1 MSEAHRVVV
10 TGMGA
15 LSPLGRGVDAL
26 WSGLLAGRSG
36 IRRLEGLDL
45 TGQEV
50 DFGGQVPNFDP
61 SDILEAKQIKR
72 LDRFAHFA
80 IAASVEAL
88 SAAGLPARLSDAQA
102 LGTATIIGSGSA
114 APPRS
119 LSRRS
124 ATRQR
129 GRDASR
135 HSWFQALLGIWRRVR
150 LRFTS
155 THRAHHSVQ

>member
-1 MSEAHRVVV
+1 MSTAHRVVV

-72 LDRFAHFA
+72 LDRFSHLA

-88 SAAGLPARLSDAQA
+88 TSAGLPARLSDELA
-102 LGTATIIGSGSA
+102 LGTATIIE
-114 APPRS
+114 
-119 LSRRS
+119 
-124 ATRQR
+124 
-129 GRDASR
+129 
-135 HSWFQALLGIWRRVR
+135 RV
-150 LRFTS
+150 
-155 THRAHHSVQ
+155 